1 METSSR
7 LTQPFYFSLFF
18 FFFFFFL
25 FFLLINSRREEI
37 RRTLRGIPAGR
48 LFRFI
53 REFSSRR
60 YFPLVH
66 VPIPIGGVVNT
77 VWPGIYPCY
86 LIVSFHSNASSY
98 TTGLYTVVISNSHP
112 LFPRSLYR
120 GFAPNDTNVD
130 RVLQEFRLTPLFV
143 IPWQHFVPENC
154 SRIISP
160 SPKFCINLPNGIA
173 RQF

>member
-7 LTQPFYFSLFF
+7 WRKDFISLFSF
-18 FFFFFFL
+18 SFFFFL
-25 FFLLINSRREEI
+25 ILSFNKFEKRRD
-37 RRTLRGIPAGR
+37 TKDRGIPAGR

-60 YFPLVH
+60 YFPRVH

-98 TTGLYTVVISNSHP
+98 TTGLYAVVISNSHP

-120 GFAPNDTNVD
+120 GFALAPNDTNIESCVP
-130 RVLQEFRLTPLFV
+130 RISFNPTFPYSFLF
-143 IPWQHFVPENC
+143 
-154 SRIISP
+154 
-160 SPKFCINLPNGIA
+160 PKIVRELYHHLLNLPYK
-173 RQF
+173 FT